1 VDPAKSQDEVI
12 ELLTTPAAYGLPDGT
27 PIERIDTHISI
38 VWLVDRRAYKLKRA
52 VTFDYVDFSTAELRR
67 AACEAEVRL
76 NRRTAPALYVGVDR
90 ITRGAD
96 GALSLGGRGEPI
108 DWVVEMVRFDQNTL
122 FDRMAERQQL
132 DLTSMDGVA
141 DAVARLHTIAEQRTD
156 HGGRADMAWVIDG
169 NALGLDSL
177 TADSTHRAAS
187 SRIRA
192 AANEHL
198 IRHADLLER
207 RRRDGLVRMCHGDL
221 HLRNI
226 CLFHNVPTI
235 FDGVEFNERISC
247 IDVLYDLAFV
257 LMDLW
262 RRHLP
267 AHANRLFNRYLE
279 RTGDLR
285 GLPLMPLF
293 LSCRAA
299 VRAKTSAAAA
309 AVQAEPARAVE
320 LNRAVGDYLALSEML
335 LKEIPPSLIAI
346 GGLSG
351 SGKSTLA
358 RAVAPAIGAA
368 PGALILRSDVIR
380 KGEFGVEPLR
390 RLDDDAYTA
399 PVTERVYQ
407 TIAERAK
414 AALSAG
420 HAVVAD
426 AVYGR
431 ADQRHDLAT
440 IAREFG
446 IPFVGI
452 WLEAP
457 LPLLAQRIAER
468 PPDASDATAAV
479 LDRQAR
485 TADVPRDWQRLDA
498 SGTPADV
505 QDRLLTI
512 IRALSRS

>member
-1 VDPAKSQDEVI
+1 
-12 ELLTTPAAYGLPDGT
+12 
-27 PIERIDTHISI
+27 
-38 VWLVDRRAYKLKRA
+38 
-52 VTFDYVDFSTAELRR
+52 
-67 AACEAEVRL
+67 
-76 NRRTAPALYVGVDR
+76 
-90 ITRGAD
+90 
-96 GALSLGGRGEPI
+96 
-108 DWVVEMVRFDQNTL
+108 
-122 FDRMAERQQL
+122 
-132 DLTSMDGVA
+132 
-141 DAVARLHTIAEQRTD
+141 
-156 HGGRADMAWVIDG
+156 MAWVIDG
-169 NALGLDSL
+169 NALGLDAL
-177 TADSTHRAAS
+177 TTDSTHRAAS

-198 IRHADLLER
+198 IRHTDLLEQ
-207 RRRDGLVRMCHGDL
+207 RRRDGLVRVCHGDL

-267 AHANRLFNRYLE
+267 AHANRVFNRYLE
-279 RTGDLR
+279 RTGDLQ

-358 RAVAPAIGAA
+358 QAVAPAIGAA

-390 RLDDDAYTA
+390 RLGDDAYTA
-399 PVTERVYQ
+399 PVNERVYQ
-407 TIAERAK
+407 IIAERAK

-420 HAVVAD
+420 HAVIAD

-446 IPFVGI
+446 VPFVGI

-468 PPDASDATAAV
+468 PLDASDATAAV

-485 TADVPRDWQRLDA
+485 AADVPLDWQRLDA
-498 SGTPADV
+498 SGTPADLRH
-505 QDRLLTI
+505 RLLTI
-512 IRALSRS
+512 IRALPRS